1 MRQSAFIHGLL
12 VAVLLTS
19 CGGVAPT
26 ASGQQATVPVTATPG
41 TPGPVVVATVSGT
54 LTFVDSSRRIINVTS
69 QSGTVLVLSVTPAA
83 VVVVDEAVTALDD
96 LGTRIGSKV
105 TAMYNPA
112 NNIATSVEVS
122 R

>member
-12 VAVLLTS
+12 VAALLTS

-26 ASGQQATVPVTATPG
+26 ASRQQTTVPVTATPG
-41 TPGPVVVATVSGT
+41 TPGPVAMATVSGT
-54 LTFVDSSRRIINVTS
+54 LTFVDSSRRIINVTG
-69 QSGTVLVLSVTPAA
+69 QSGAVLVLSVAPAA
-83 VVVVDEAVTALDD
+83 VVVVDEAVTALDE
-96 LGTRIGSKV
+96 LGDRIGSNV